1 MLHEGTRVSGSQWR
15 LGFGASESVCGERP
29 DLTAILTATPW
40 ELHAM
45 NGYEQVFVVDS
56 PLYFLTP

>member
-29 DLTAILTATPW
+29 DLTAILTATAG
-40 ELHAM
+40 ELRAM
-45 NGYEQVFVVDS
+45 NAHELTFVVDKPS
-56 PLYFLTP
+56 YFLTP